1 MEEIQQA
8 LLSALTMIATVS
20 IGVGAKYLCSLL
32 KRLGEKAEAQTS
44 KIEDEKAEI
53 LLKNTLDKVEAL
65 IEDSIHYTEE
75 NLVKELKLATEDG
88 KLTLEEGKE
97 VLQTTAENV
106 YAKLSPQTVNL
117 LQETYDNLMIFIEQ
131 RVQNIF
137 DRMKRYGEI

>member
-8 LLSALTMIATVS
+8 LLTALTMIATVS

-106 YAKLSPQTVNL
+106 YAKLSPQTVTL
-117 LQETYDNLMIFIEQ
+117 LQETFDNLMIFIEEKTQ
-131 RVQNIF
+131 SVF
-137 DRMKRYGEI
+137 DRMKKYGEI

>member
-8 LLSALTMIATVS
+8 LLTALTMIATVS

-32 KRLGEKAEAQTS
+32 KRLGDKAEVQTS

-117 LQETYDNLMIFIEQ
+117 LQETFDNLMIFIQEKTQ
-131 RVQNIF
+131 FVF
-137 DRMKRYGEI
+137 DRMKKYGEI

>member
-32 KRLGEKAEAQTS
+32 KRLGDKAEAQTN

-53 LLKNTLDKVEAL
+53 LLKNTLDKVEVL

-75 NLVKELKLATEDG
+75 NLVKEIKLATEDG

-97 VLQTTAENV
+97 LLQTTAENV

-117 LQETYDNLMIFIEQ
+117 LQDTYDNLMIFIQEKTQ
-131 RVQNIF
+131 SIF
-137 DRMKRYGEI
+137 DRMKKYGEI